1 MTRVVLVTP
10 FPAMS
15 DGLIMLLSVALVK
28 VKRRMWMER
37 IATTSPRLSPA
48 RAYVSERNG
57 LIAFLHLPVWR
68 YSFLLDWRRPMSIVS
83 EGRQGKGASF
93 YDNHR

>member
-1 MTRVVLVTP
+1 MEWKVRTVLDDNDLLVQVPPVSMTRVVLVTP

-37 IATTSPRLSPA
+37 NSNRKPSSQSSSG
-48 RAYVSERNG
+48 V
-57 LIAFLHLPVWR
+57 HL
-68 YSFLLDWRRPMSIVS
+68 
-83 EGRQGKGASF
+83 
-93 YDNHR
+93 